1 MSPGPRQGPLERGAG
16 AFGASPIELKQLS
29 RGQDGQRAAVAN
41 RLHRHYENWNMDL
54 DNANLD
60 EDGVGDDLWD
70 FGNPSQYPTLRHGS

>member
-1 MSPGPRQGPLERGAG
+1 
-16 AFGASPIELKQLS
+16 
-29 RGQDGQRAAVAN
+29 
-41 RLHRHYENWNMDL
+41 MDL